1 MLEYILYYMI
11 SLVRIEVSYSLVTLR
26 GKVYMYLL
34 NLKAFSGSD
43 IVFSMYTLMNYR
55 LLEFGSINCVRHCP
69 QT

>member
-26 GKVYMYLL
+26 RKVYMYLL

-43 IVFSMYTLMNYR
+43 IVFSCF
-55 LLEFGSINCVRHCP
+55 E
-69 QT
+69 